1 MASRVSAPRVLA
13 ASPPAAS
20 RRARHVP
27 SAHRPW
33 VSRRGSS
40 RRLWNSDARD
50 ALGSSPSRAGYRR
63 VSSASASASAD
74 PPGRP
79 PPPALVL
86 IGGRGCGKSA
96 LCRSIAAADPR
107 FTLHSLDDMIV
118 RDAGAA
124 IPAIVDERGW
134 HHFRDLEFEAC
145 ETAARLAAD
154 ATHHEDWTL
163 IDAGGGVIV
172 DLDAAGNEIFSKR
185 KIDALRGGRAREA
198 DAARRRRRN
207 VIVYIKR
214 DVSYLLNR
222 TSGDANRPSLSETH
236 SFATV
241 MRRREPWYFDAAD
254 YVVDATGGAVES
266 AVKKKREIKEEVL
279 EYFYAETGEEAWND
293 ES

>member
-1 MASRVSAPRVLA
+1 MTLHMAIRCTSSAARSA
-13 ASPPAAS
+13 TQ
-20 RRARHVP
+20 RAIVDAP
-27 SAHRPW
+27 L
-33 VSRRGSS
+33 G
-40 RRLWNSDARD
+40 RLPARD
-50 ALGSSPSRAGYRR
+50 ACERGALDAFGAELAAGG
-63 VSSASASASAD
+63 AAFE
-74 PPGRP
+74 PPLDTLTTLKMRTRFQGQPEKTGELTVGHKDFVILPRP
-79 PPPALVL
+79 PPGESTGALEYQFKDVVL
-86 IGGRGCGKSA
+86 GGWAHKGDKGA
-96 LCRSIAAADPR
+96 LKGDNGEHVKADSTNLALLQP
-107 FTLHSLDDMIV
+107 S
-118 RDAGAA
+118 
-124 IPAIVDERGW
+124 ERWPGD
-134 HHFRDLEFEAC
+134 HCAVFC
-145 ETAARLAAD
+145 Y
-154 ATHHEDWTL
+154 
-163 IDAGGGVIV
+163 
-172 DLDAAGNEIFSKR
+172 LDAAGNEIFSKR

>member
-1 MASRVSAPRVLA
+1 MEFGRPRFVPVPRGVPARVVRV
-13 ASPPAAS
+13 
-20 RRARHVP
+20 
-27 SAHRPW
+27 
-33 VSRRGSS
+33 
-40 RRLWNSDARD
+40 RLG
-50 ALGSSPSRAGYRR
+50 L
-63 VSSASASASAD
+63 
-74 PPGRP
+74 GRP
-79 PPPALVL
+79 PRSPAPPALVL

>member
-1 MASRVSAPRVLA
+1 
-13 ASPPAAS
+13 
-20 RRARHVP
+20 
-27 SAHRPW
+27 
-33 VSRRGSS
+33 
-40 RRLWNSDARD
+40 
-50 ALGSSPSRAGYRR
+50 
-63 VSSASASASAD
+63 
-74 PPGRP
+74 
-79 PPPALVL
+79 
-86 IGGRGCGKSA
+86 
-96 LCRSIAAADPR
+96 
-107 FTLHSLDDMIV
+107 MIV

-279 EYFYAETGEEAWND
+279 EYFYAETGEEAGTEEEEVVALVVVAEAGGEGQQVAAEGGEPRERSLRRRRSRPRSRPRRLNPTPTLALTVTQPP
-293 ES
+293 EPEPEP